1 MKKTLQELAELVQ
14 GRVEGDGKIIIEGV
28 ARVEE
33 AKRGKITLAV
43 SEKFLRKAKDSQ
55 ASAVIVSLKIE
66 NFPKPILRTKNPRLA
81 FAQILE
87 IFAPQ
92 RQRFYGIHPTALIG
106 KNVKIGERVTLGP
119 YVVLGDAV
127 RIDEGVYLSSGVYIG
142 NRVVIGKNSFLY
154 PRVTILDDT
163 IIGEEVFI
171 HSGTVIGS
179 DGFGFVKK
187 EDGSYYKVPQTGRV
201 VVGDRVEIGANV
213 AIDRAT
219 TGKTC
224 IGSGCKIDNL
234 VHIAHNV
241 TLGKNVAIVALV
253 GISGSSTLG
262 DGVIMAGQAGV
273 TEHVTVGNNT
283 IVAGRSVVTKNTA
296 PGSFVSGFPARP
308 HSRQKRIKAIID
320 RLPQFIERIKKLEEK
335 IEENR

>member
-14 GRVEGDGKIIIEGV
+14 GRIEGDGKIIIEGV

-33 AKRGKITLAV
+33 AKRGEITLAV
-43 SEKFLRKAKDSQ
+43 SEKFLREAKNSQ
-55 ASAVIVSLKIE
+55 ASAVIVPREVK
-66 NFPKPILRTKNPRLA
+66 NFSKPILRAKNPRLA

-92 RQRFYGIHPTALIG
+92 QQIFSGIHPTALIG
-106 KNVKIGERVTLGP
+106 KNVKIGKRVTLGP

-127 RIDEGVYLSSGVYIG
+127 KIEEGAYLSSGVYIG
-142 NRVVIGKNSFLY
+142 NRVIIGKNSFLY
-154 PRVTILDDT
+154 PRVTVLDDT
-163 IIGEEVFI
+163 IIGEDVVI

-187 EDGSYYKVPQTGRV
+187 EDGSYYKIPQTGRV
-201 VVGDRVEIGANV
+201 VLGDKVEIGANV

-219 TGKTC
+219 IGETS

-241 TLGKNVAIVALV
+241 TLGKNVVIVALA
-253 GISGSSTLG
+253 GISGSSTLK
-262 DGVIMAGQAGV
+262 DGVIMAGQSGV
-273 TEHVTVGNNT
+273 TEHVTIGDNS
-283 IVAGRSVVTKNTA
+283 IVAAKSVVTKDIA

-320 RLPQFIERIKKLEEK
+320 HLPQFIERIKKLEKRMKRE
-335 IEENR
+335 